1 MEKKVDNVSIN
12 CPLAIEDEIII
23 RRSVNSNYF
32 NIDAFVKYL
41 NNNYFV
47 DFKIFSSSVKK
58 EISRNIDWTYVS
70 ALKETD
76 RVKFLRRLPIYFYDI
91 NNDDDFNLSMTD
103 FFNGYYSY
111 KTNKSIEYY
120 FEDGLRK
127 IKYSDDFDFEE
138 LYKLIEEVIYKYNI
152 PFKKVLEY
160 IYEQIGAV
168 SDYDIF
174 NKWIKYIR
182 LLDVVNENLVFP
194 KNLFYSYNVVREKNG
209 LQPIMYYPSEWKMKN
224 AVAAERHGDIFKVG
238 GYFPVDENNMPAL
251 KWIGVW
257 FEDVTILPVNGQV
270 VEYDKS
276 LIRLVE
282 DNYKPALKVSLK
294 FKLTPN
300 SRIFVYRKETLHID
314 SFTDEEDINDYW
326 LEVYAGP
333 KYMRLDL
340 RSISKIREEKGLS
353 TKDVSEAT
361 NINLRTYQRIEQGET
376 TPDALN
382 LLKVINLLNI
392 SDINSLVKKEIIVDP
407 NLEKFSSGKKPSE
420 FIKVIQNEMDSED
433 IEEEVL

>member
-1 MEKKVDNVSIN
+1 MGFKDKLKQFINV
-12 CPLAIEDEIII
+12 
-23 RRSVNSNYF
+23 
-32 NIDAFVKYL
+32 
-41 NNNYFV
+41 
-47 DFKIFSSSVKK
+47 
-58 EISRNIDWTYVS
+58 T
-70 ALKETD
+70 
-76 RVKFLRRLPIYFYDI
+76 
-91 NNDDDFNLSMTD
+91 DDDYIDSAESD
-103 FFNGYYSY
+103 
-111 KTNKSIEYY
+111 
-120 FEDGLRK
+120 
-127 IKYSDDFDFEE
+127 YSDDFDFEE

-276 LIRLVE
+276 LIRMVE

-314 SFTDEEDINDYW
+314 SFTDEEAKIFNERIEKFENGN
-326 LEVYAGP
+326 LENVCEVT
-333 KYMRLDL
+333 L
-340 RSISKIREEKGLS
+340 EEL
-353 TKDVSEAT
+353 E
-361 NINLRTYQRIEQGET
+361 QRIIKLET
-376 TPDALN
+376 GIKN
-382 LLKVINLLNI
+382 
-392 SDINSLVKKEIIVDP
+392 DIQVAEHDRVKKFFKQY
-407 NLEKFSSGKKPSE
+407 LLWSLRWG
-420 FIKVIQNEMDSED
+420 
-433 IEEEVL
+433 